1 MQKRKITAR
10 EVLQDIRAGK
20 SDKTLMGKFDLSAQG
35 LQSLFDKLV
44 RAGVITQ
51 SELDQRVPLSERTVD
66 LGLFVCPACGNIQ
79 GQEFV
84 KCPRCSF
91 TVPGKSAAPAPVP
104 KAADKSGAVR
114 VSATA
119 REKAPTGSPSGARE
133 DSPRQEVPMDPS
145 VALIRM
151 VNYCRAL
158 SIAAVVAYST
168 AVIGILVV
176 SLRSQESTVLM
187 SLVGIFALG
196 VPAVAI
202 SVIVFVSLR
211 VLTESLKVFFTVA
224 GSGLRGPASGD

>member
-20 SDKTLMGKFDLSAQG
+20 SDKTLMSKFDLSAQG
-35 LQSLFDKLV
+35 LQSLFGKLV

-51 SELDQRVPLSERTVD
+51 NELDQRVPLSERTVD

-84 KCPRCSF
+84 KCPRCNF
-91 TVPGKSAAPAPVP
+91 TVPGASATSAPVQKAVGKSAAV
-104 KAADKSGAVR
+104 K
-114 VSATA
+114 VSPTT
-119 REKAPTGSPSGARE
+119 REKAPAAVPSIEPE
-133 DSPRQEVPMDPS
+133 DSLRQEVSVDPS

-158 SIAAVVAYST
+158 TIATVVAYSV

-176 SLRSQESTVLM
+176 SLRSPESTALM

-211 VLTESLKVFFTVA
+211 VLTESVKVFFTVA
-224 GSGLRGPASGD
+224 GAGLRGPASRD